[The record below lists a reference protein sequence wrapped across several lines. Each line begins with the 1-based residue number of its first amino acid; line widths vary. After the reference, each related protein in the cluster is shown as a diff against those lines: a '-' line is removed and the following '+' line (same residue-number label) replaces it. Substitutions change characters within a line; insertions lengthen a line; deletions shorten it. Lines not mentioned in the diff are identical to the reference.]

1 MTDERSQPG
10 WDIKTQIVSWA
21 AWAAATLF
29 VLYQLATQ
37 NSIGAMKTAMGHDLS
52 ISLMEVGIVS
62 ATFLFVYAVMQLPAG
77 MLLDRY
83 QPRRLL
89 PPAALGV
96 AGAAWLLS
104 ISSGFWSA
112 VAARALMG
120 AFAAVAFPGA
130 GLIARRRLPAKHF
143 ALAMGLIDLAF
154 GAGAYFGES
163 GVSKLMAI
171 QSWQDTMVDFAF
183 VGVGISFICWLFIG
197 STSKRGQRASAEALS
212 KPLRQSMQE
221 VWSVRQV
228 RLAAVTAA
236 AMMAMLFGFG
246 GLWDISL
253 QEAFGYS
260 LEQSNSFNTWIFIGV
275 AIMPPFAG
283 WAADKWRLR
292 RPILLGGQAVSLLAV
307 LIILIL
313 PAPAPS
319 WFIAGTMLV
328 LGLGIGTAV
337 LTFPIACDAVS
348 PANAGAAIGMVN
360 AVAIFSAG
368 VFQVVPGL
376 VFYFVGDYSLLIMQ
390 VVLGIFAVVMVIGSI
405 ATWKM
410 TPCSVVPR

>member
-1 MTDERSQPG
+1 MS
-10 WDIKTQIVSWA
+10 
-21 AWAAATLF
+21 
-29 VLYQLATQ
+29 
-37 NSIGAMKTAMGHDLS
+37 M
-52 ISLMEVGIVS
+52 MELGIVS
-62 ATFLFVYAVMQLPAG
+62 ATFLFVYAAMQLPAG
-77 MLLDRY
+77 MMLDRY
-83 QPRRLL
+83 QPRLLL

-104 ISSGFWSA
+104 ISTGFWSA

-130 GLIARRRLPAKHF
+130 GLIARRRLPAKNF

-163 GVSKLMAI
+163 GVRKLMAI

-183 VGVGISFICWLFIG
+183 VGVGIAFICWLFIG

-212 KPLRQSMQE
+212 KPLRQSMKE

-228 RLAAVTAA
+228 RLAAVTSG

-260 LEQSNSFNTWIFIGV
+260 HEQSNSFNSWIFIGV

-283 WAADKWRLR
+283 WAADKWRR
-292 RPILLGGQAVSLLAV
+292 RRLILLGGQAASLVAV
-307 LIILIL
+307 LVILIV
-313 PAPAPS
+313 PAPSPS
-319 WFIAGTMLV
+319 WFIAGTLLV

-348 PANAGAAIGMVN
+348 PANAGAAIGLVN

-368 VFQVVPGL
+368 VFQAGPGL

-390 VVLGIFAVVMVIGSI
+390 VVLGIFALVMVVGSI

-410 TPCSVVPR
+410 APCSLVLR